1 MIQKTTRQALAD
13 AAHFMQNVE
22 WELAISAPNYN
33 PTPQSMAQIRD
44 NFKNAKNQLEQA
56 RIFYAAELVERE
68 QAEKAEIQRKKD
80 EAYQIQVEADYKEWQ
95 DALAQIDEVMREG
108 K

>member
-13 AAHFMQNVE
+13 AAKYMESVDWH
-22 WELAISAPNYN
+22 LKISGPNYD
-33 PTPQSMAQIRD
+33 PTHQDMQRIRY
-44 NFKNAKNQLEQA
+44 NFAMAKNQLEQA

-80 EAYQIQVEADYKEWQ
+80 EAYQIQAEADYKEWQ
-95 DALAQIDEVMREG
+95 DALLHG
-108 K
+108 F

>member
-1 MIQKTTRQALAD
+1 MIHKTTKEALDD
-13 AAHFMQNVE
+13 AAKYMESVD
-22 WELAISAPNYN
+22 WYLKISAPNYD
-33 PTPQSMAQIRD
+33 PTPQDMQRIRY
-44 NFKNAKNQLEQA
+44 NFAMAKNQLEQA
-56 RIFYAAELVERE
+56 RIFYAAESVERE

-95 DALAQIDEVMREG
+95 DALAQIDKVIRKG